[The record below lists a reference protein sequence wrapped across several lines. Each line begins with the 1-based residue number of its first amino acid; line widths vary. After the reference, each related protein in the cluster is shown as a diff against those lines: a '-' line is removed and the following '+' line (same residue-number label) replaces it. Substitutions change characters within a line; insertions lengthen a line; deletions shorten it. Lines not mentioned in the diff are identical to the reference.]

1 MTFTISIE
9 KNGECKEIT
18 CLQCASEAHAI
29 YDIET
34 DYPGWTIVSI
44 KEGW

>member
-9 KNGECKEIT
+9 RGAECKSVT
-18 CLQCASEAHAI
+18 CLGCLSAQHAL